1 MLQNSTPNG
10 IIGQLI
16 FLDTH
21 DLDESFLTNKVKNM
35 HAITPEKVQE
45 MTQKYI
51 KPENMTLI
59 VVGDKAKIQDQVME
73 TVQKPLKQ

>member
-1 MLQNSTPNG
+1 MV
-10 IIGQLI
+10 

-21 DLDESFLTNKVKNM
+21 DLDESFLTNKVANM

-45 MTQKYI
+45 MTKKYI

-59 VVGDKAKIQDQVME
+59 VVGDREKIENQIP
-73 TVQKPLKQ
+73 KPVKQSLKQ